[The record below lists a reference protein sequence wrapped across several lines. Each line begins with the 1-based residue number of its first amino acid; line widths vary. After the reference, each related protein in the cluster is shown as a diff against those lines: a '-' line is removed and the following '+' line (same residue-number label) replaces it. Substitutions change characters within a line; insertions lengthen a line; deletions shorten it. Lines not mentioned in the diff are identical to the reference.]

1 MIKVVRDS
9 KGNIIAKTD
18 TNKGKIN
25 LCVGIG
31 AYQITELTT
40 EEARNL
46 AMDLMMWASHLT
58 EEEMTYE
65 KH

>member
-1 MIKVVRDS
+1 MIKIVRNDE
-9 KGNIIAKTD
+9 GNIIAKTD

-25 LCVGIG
+25 LCVGVG

-46 AMDLMMWASHLT
+46 AMDLMMWASHLA
-58 EEEMTYE
+58 EE
-65 KH
+65 KQQ